1 MMSRIVA
8 NDRAGE
14 RMDREWIIEAKAGEE
29 GGGEGIEGVE
39 HQNKRN
45 GRRSIVTASLY

>member
-29 GGGEGIEGVE
+29 GGGGGGDRGSGTSE
-39 HQNKRN
+39 
-45 GRRSIVTASLY
+45 

>member
-1 MMSRIVA
+1 MMSRIMA

-29 GGGEGIEGVE
+29 GGGGGDRGSGTSE
-39 HQNKRN
+39 
-45 GRRSIVTASLY
+45 